1 MRILYLGWNSP
12 NLYTSSQNSE
22 IRMEKEWMNT
32 KMEKLDKAEGK
43 EYLDSALI
51 RLTLIILS
59 GLD

>member
-1 MRILYLGWNSP
+1 
-12 NLYTSSQNSE
+12 
-22 IRMEKEWMNT
+22 MEKEWMNT